1 MKSRSLKEVAL
12 VTVPSENTGSDRCH
26 VLARILNSDVR
37 TLNMGNNVWA
47 HVVLVHAEESGG
59 HAVSRVLKRC
69 QRRSQYNNIRVY
81 NTRV

>member
-12 VTVPSENTGSDRCH
+12 VSVPSENTGSDRCH

-47 HVVLVHAEESGG
+47 HVVLVHAEESVGDM
-59 HAVSRVLKRC
+59 R
-69 QRRSQYNNIRVY
+69 
-81 NTRV
+81 

>member
-37 TLNMGNNVWA
+37 TLNMGNNVGLTWFSCMQKS
-47 HVVLVHAEESGG
+47 LWGTCGESCVK
-59 HAVSRVLKRC
+59 ALSEKISV
-69 QRRSQYNNIRVY
+69 
-81 NTRV
+81 